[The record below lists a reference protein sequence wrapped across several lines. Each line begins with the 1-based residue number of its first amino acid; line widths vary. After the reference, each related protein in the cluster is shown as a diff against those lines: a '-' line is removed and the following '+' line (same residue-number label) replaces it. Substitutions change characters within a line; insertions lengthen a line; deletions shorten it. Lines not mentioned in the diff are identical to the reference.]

1 MDYGHLTENLQK
13 LVRCAEE
20 NRTNT
25 RLFIIA
31 TIKGTE
37 CRASDYPLHSVS
49 TSYLSRL
56 ELDELVKN
64 FRYYCDYLEIYTDIE
79 AFLRDYCDH
88 RLRVEPTIVFETSAR
103 GIGRGKDALLP
114 TLCDIFRLPH
124 LGAEATAGVMCSS
137 KHQWTS
143 ILRGNGIPVPGSCV
157 YHRGTWLQAPDE
169 GKKYILKL
177 NYECASIG
185 LSADCVMVNDGTNL
199 SRKAAQL
206 EHDYQQPVIAQEF
219 IEGFEVEVP
228 ILVNPAFRVALP
240 PVGLADGT
248 QRYFSNG
255 FFDYDSIY
263 FDNYTSYDF
272 RQVMPETAEKIRCCA
287 QRIIDVLDLSGYM
300 RIDFRVGEDGSFF
313 PFDINNDPD
322 INTSGSFL
330 KSVEL
335 LGFNQKELAGILLGN
350 AWFNHSKSE
359 YR

>member
-1 MDYGHLTENLQK
+1 MNYRHLTENLQK
-13 LVRCAEE
+13 LLQLAEE

-25 RLFIIA
+25 RLYVIA
-31 TIKGTE
+31 TTKDNTV
-37 CRASDYPLHSVS
+37 CASDYPLHSVS
-49 TSYLSRL
+49 TSYLSRQ

-79 AFLRDYCDH
+79 AFLRDFCGH
-88 RLRVEPTIVFETSAR
+88 KLRVEPTIIFESSAL
-103 GIGRGKDALLP
+103 GTGRGRDALIP
-114 TLCDIFRLPH
+114 ALCDVFRLPH
-124 LGAEATAGVMCSS
+124 LGAEATAGVLCSS

-143 ILRGNGIPVPGSCV
+143 ILRGNGIPVPDSCV
-157 YHRGTWLQAPDE
+157 YHRGEWLQVPDI

-185 LSADCVMVNDGTNL
+185 LSSDCVMVNDGINL
-199 SRKAAQL
+199 SRKATQL
-206 EHDYQQPVIAQEF
+206 EHNYQQPVIAQEF

-228 ILVNPAFRVALP
+228 ILVNPAFRAALP
-240 PVGLADGT
+240 PVGLANGT
-248 QRYFSNG
+248 QRFFSDG

-272 RQVMPETAEKIRCCA
+272 RQVMPETVEKMRCCA
-287 QRIIDVLDLSGYM
+287 QRIIDILDLSGYM
-300 RIDFRVGEDGSFF
+300 RIDFRVREDGSFF

-330 KSVEL
+330 KSIEL
-335 LGFNQKELAGILLGN
+335 LGFDQKDLAGILLGN
-350 AWFNHSKSE
+350 AWLNRSRSG